1 MPRATAQSIH
11 LLARPQGAPTT
22 DLFAI
27 VEHDV
32 PDIAAGQ
39 ALVSNRFL
47 SVDPYMRQL
56 MDDGWPLNAPLGQG
70 RAIGRVVASRA
81 ELLPEGAWVFHTSG
95 WSTHAVVAADQ
106 PGVRAW
112 SSLRTG
118 SRCRTT
124 SPCSAAP
131 A

>member
-1 MPRATAQSIH
+1 MPRATAQPSH
-11 LLARPQGAPTT
+11 LLPRPQGVPTT

-81 ELLPEGAWVFHTSG
+81 ELPPERAGGFHTSG
-95 WSTHAVVAADQ
+95 WSTHAVVGADP
-106 PGVRAW
+106 PGVCWVVHSDGRP
-112 SSLRTG
+112 L
-118 SRCRTT
+118 
-124 SPCSAAP
+124 
-131 A
+131 